1 MADHKAPLSPW
12 QIIARDSYADGEFAH
27 VESIEDA
34 KKVGDTLFEFLMIE
48 LAPSEDC
55 DSKQEALH
63 RIETAIRQ
71 LETVRN
77 EMEASIDL
85 DPQTN
90 FGPSPQ

>member
-1 MADHKAPLSPW
+1 MADDKAPLSPW
-12 QIIARDSYADGEFAH
+12 QLIARDSYADGEFAH

-34 KKVGDTLFEFLMIE
+34 NKVGDTLFQFLMIE

-63 RIETAIRQ
+63 RIEVAIRQ
-71 LETVRN
+71 LQTVRD
-77 EMEASIDL
+77 EIEASMDL

-90 FGPSPQ
+90 VGPGPG